1 MIHTLWF
8 LVLSLMLTGY
18 AILDGFDLGVGM
30 LHFLVGRTADERTRL
45 IDTIGPV
52 WNGNEVWLLAA
63 GGAMVTAFPTLYAAS
78 FSGFYLALML
88 VLWLLI
94 LRGLALEFR
103 HQLDNHLWLQAWDVV
118 FAGSSLLLALLF
130 GVAIGNVLRG
140 VPLDADG
147 RFQGSFAL
155 MLNPFAVLGGVLGV
169 VTLAMHGAGWLA
181 VKTTGDLQSR
191 SRRWQRVL
199 AWTTL
204 SVIVA
209 FVAASFAV
217 RPDFVRNFTAMPVL
231 LLVPIAGLA
240 AFVGVIRFG
249 GHDDAK
255 AFASSAAIIASILG
269 SAAAGLYPTLLP
281 ALPGSA
287 HAGLDIYNASSPE
300 GSLRTALAIYLT
312 GMAIV
317 SVYLV
322 RIYRVWRG
330 ETRTYSSGAHGGR

>member
-8 LVLSLMLTGY
+8 LVLGLMLTGY
-18 AILDGFDLGVGM
+18 ALLDGFDLGVGT
-30 LHFLVGRTADERTRL
+30 LHFLVGRTRDERATA

-63 GGAMVTAFPTLYAAS
+63 GGAMVAAFPTVYAAS

-94 LRGLALEFR
+94 LRGLAIEFR
-103 HQLDNHLWLQAWDVV
+103 HQLHNTLWEQAWDVV
-118 FAGSSLLLALLF
+118 FCGSSLLLSLLF

-147 RFQGSFAL
+147 HFQGSFAL

-169 VTLAMHGAGWLA
+169 VALAMHGAGWLA
-181 VKTTGDLQSR
+181 LKTTGVLRDR
-191 SRRWQRVL
+191 ARRWRTSL
-199 AWTTL
+199 AWVTAGVL
-204 SVIVA
+204 VA
-209 FVAASFAV
+209 FVAASPIV
-217 RPDFVRNFTAMPVL
+217 RPDFAKNFLAMPVL
-231 LLVPIAGLA
+231 VAVPLLGLA
-240 AFVGVIRFG
+240 GIVILLRRPARDG
-249 GHDDAK
+249 L
-255 AFASSAAIIASILG
+255 AFAGSSLVVGATLG

-287 HAGLDIYNASSPE
+287 HAGLDIYNSASPE
-300 GSLRTALAIYLT
+300 GSLRIALAIYIG

-317 SVYLV
+317 AVYLWK
-322 RIYRVWRG
+322 IYRVWRG
-330 ETRTYSSGAHGGR
+330 PAGRVY

>member
-1 MIHTLWF
+1 MIQTIWF
-8 LVLSLMLTGY
+8 LVLGVMLIGY

-30 LHFLVGRTADERTRL
+30 LHFLVGRTSDERTRV

-63 GGAMVTAFPTLYAAS
+63 GGAMVAAFPTLYAAS

-103 HQLDNHLWLQAWDVV
+103 HQLDNALWRQAWDVV
-118 FAGSSLLLALLF
+118 FAFSSLLLALLL

-181 VKTTGDLQSR
+181 VKTTGDLQAR
-191 SRRWQRVL
+191 SRRCQRVL

-204 SVIVA
+204 GVIVA

-217 RPDFVRNFTAMPVL
+217 RPDFVHNFAAMPVL

-240 AFVGVIRFG
+240 AFAGVIRFNG
-249 GHDDAK
+249 RHDVK
-255 AFASSAAIIASILG
+255 AFASSAAIVASILG

-287 HAGLDIYNASSPE
+287 HPGLDIYNASSPE
-300 GSLRTALAIYLT
+300 GSLRIALAIYLT

-317 SVYLV
+317 AVYLV

-330 ETRTYSSGAHGGR
+330 ETRTYSH

>member
-8 LVLSLMLTGY
+8 LVLGLMLVGY

-30 LHFLVGRTADERTRL
+30 LHFVVGRNAEERSRL

-52 WNGNEVWLLAA
+52 WNGNEVWLIAA
-63 GGAMVTAFPTLYAAS
+63 GGAMVVAFPTVYAAS

-94 LRGLALEFR
+94 LRGLSLEFR
-103 HQLDNHLWLQAWDVV
+103 HQLHNHLWLQAWDVL

-155 MLNPFAVLGGVLGV
+155 MLNPFAVLGGALGV
-169 VTLAMHGAGWLA
+169 VTLAMHGAGWIA
-181 VKTTGDLQSR
+181 VKTTGDLQTR
-191 SRRWQRVL
+191 ARQMQRRLTW
-199 AWTTL
+199 ATL
-204 SVIVA
+204 VAIAA
-209 FVAASFAV
+209 FVAASFYV
-217 RPDFVRNFTAMPVL
+217 RPDFVRNFGNAPAL
-231 LLVPIAGLA
+231 LLVPFAGLA
-240 AFVGVIRFG
+240 ALAALMHFAGK
-249 GHDDAK
+249 DDVS
-255 AFASSAAIIASILG
+255 AFAASATVVGAILG
-269 SAAAGLYPTLLP
+269 SAAAGLYPNLLP

-287 HAGLDIYNASSPE
+287 HPSLDIYNSASPE
-300 GSLRTALAIYLT
+300 GSLRIALAIYLT

-317 SVYLV
+317 AVYLV

-330 ETRTYSSGAHGGR
+330 EVHSYSSGGH

>member
-8 LVLSLMLTGY
+8 IVLGAMLIGY
-18 AILDGFDLGVGM
+18 AVLDGFDLGVGA
-30 LHFLVGRTADERTRL
+30 LHLVIGRTRDERSQ
-45 IDTIGPV
+45 IVDTIGPV

-63 GGAMVTAFPTLYAAS
+63 GGAMVVAFPTLYATS

-103 HQLDNHLWLQAWDVV
+103 HQLDNALWVQAWDVT
-118 FAGSSLLLALLF
+118 FALSSLLLSLLF
-130 GVAIGNVLRG
+130 GVAMGNVLRG

-147 RFQGSFAL
+147 HFQGSFAL

-169 VTLAMHGAGWLA
+169 VALAMHGAGWLA
-181 VKTTGDLQSR
+181 MKTAGNLQAR
-191 SRRWQRVL
+191 ARRLQRRL
-199 AWTTL
+199 AWGTVV
-204 SVIVA
+204 VIGA
-209 FVAASFAV
+209 FVAASFFV
-217 RPDFVRNFTAMPVL
+217 RPDFTRNFGDMPWL
-231 LLVPIAGLA
+231 LFVPLA
-240 AFVGVIRFG
+240 AVAAMVALLRFAG
-249 GHDDAK
+249 RDDVR
-255 AFASSAAIIASILG
+255 AFAASAAVIAATVG

-300 GSLRTALAIYLT
+300 GSMRIALAIYLV
-312 GMAIV
+312 GMVIVAI
-317 SVYLV
+317 YLV

-330 ETRTYSSGAHGGR
+330 PSSTYSGAGH

>member
-1 MIHTLWF
+1 MIHTVWF
-8 LVLSLMLTGY
+8 LVLGLMLIGY

-30 LHFLVGRTADERTRL
+30 LHLLVGRTSDERTRL

-63 GGAMVTAFPTLYAAS
+63 GGAMVAAFPTLYAAS

-94 LRGLALEFR
+94 LRGLAIEFR
-103 HQLDNHLWLQAWDVV
+103 HQLHNALWQQAWDVV
-118 FAGSSLLLALLF
+118 FAFSSLLLALLF

-147 RFQGSFAL
+147 HFQGSFAL

-169 VTLAMHGAGWLA
+169 VTLAMHGAGWIA
-181 VKTTGDLQSR
+181 VKTTGELQSR
-191 SRRWQRVL
+191 ARRFQRVL
-199 AWTTL
+199 AWATIAVL
-204 SVIVA
+204 VA

-217 RPDFVRNFTAMPVL
+217 RPDFVRNFAQLPVL
-231 LLVPIAGLA
+231 LLVPAAGAAALAGLL
-240 AFVGVIRFG
+240 RFS
-249 GHDDAK
+249 GHDDVK
-255 AFASSAAIIASILG
+255 AFISSAAVVAAILG

-287 HAGLDIYNASSPE
+287 HAGLDIYNAASPE
-300 GSLRTALAIYLT
+300 GSLRIALAIYLT
-312 GMAIV
+312 GMVIV
-317 SVYLV
+317 AVYLV

-330 ETRTYSSGAHGGR
+330 ETRTYSSGAHGGH